1 MVEATVLEE
10 EQTEGSKRGE
20 RRQGRVLCRAE
31 VGEAMLD
38 FAGLQAWE
46 GKLKSCIFIL
56 RTMGTFLPCV
66 HARVT

>member
-1 MVEATVLEE
+1 MVPSRRQSLVEAAVLEE
-10 EQTEGSKRGE
+10 EQTEGSKHGE

-46 GKLKSCIFIL
+46 GKL
-56 RTMGTFLPCV
+56 
-66 HARVT
+66 